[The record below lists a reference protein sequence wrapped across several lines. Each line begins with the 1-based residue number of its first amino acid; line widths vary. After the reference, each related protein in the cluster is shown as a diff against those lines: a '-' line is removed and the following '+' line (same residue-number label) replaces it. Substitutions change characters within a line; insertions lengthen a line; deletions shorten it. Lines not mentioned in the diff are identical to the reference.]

1 MIFPGQFHEIAAV
14 SKKVEAQPPVKVDG
28 TLDVLYDN
36 LSYQLLCGVNVSAH
50 SWLLSGRRPMPS
62 RKLSL
67 RLSPP
72 PPNELGDRGGENQ
85 TNNRKLKIG
94 NESPLPPLASNELF
108 WYSRAKER

>member
-50 SWLLSGRRPMPS
+50 SNDETSLPREVYCMWPVSWRLMSSMSTCAQRSASLPSTNRQRSCTSKRNFRPVAGIP
-62 RKLSL
+62 KN
-67 RLSPP
+67 SP
-72 PPNELGDRGGENQ
+72 
-85 TNNRKLKIG
+85 
-94 NESPLPPLASNELF
+94 F
-108 WYSRAKER
+108 